1 MKKTLLIAILG
12 AAGLLGNAGPV
23 FAQVAGSTTTVGVA
37 AGEVTEVA
45 KGWSARKGIIGK
57 TVYNDAGEKIGK
69 VDDIII
75 TPEKY
80 VSYLIIGAGG
90 FLGMGKHDVAIPI
103 AQIREQGSRI
113 LLPGGTK
120 AALKAMPAFVYATD
134 TTRRDQFVARA
145 EQDIART
152 KEKIAEVEKKAGAAA
167 GEAKV
172 KMDREMVTVRQD
184 MKAAEEKLAELKRA
198 GEKKWREFESDVSKA
213 IARVRL
219 SIEKAAA

>member
-1 MKKTLLIAILG
+1 MKKTLLIAMLG
-12 AAGLLGNAGPV
+12 AAGLLAHAGPV
-23 FAQVAGSTTTVGVA
+23 CAQVAGSTTTMGMAVA
-37 AGEVTEVA
+37 AVTEVA
-45 KGWSARKGIIGK
+45 MGWSAKKGILGK

-152 KEKIAEVEKKAGAAA
+152 KEKIAEVEKMAGAAA